1 MTDDIAA
8 VQLGQIA
15 HVAEQ
20 QKESFVFLVRLTM
33 NRLLVGFRTAK
44 LHLSNLEKG
53 GRVDAQRM
61 QTRQRRQGNDIVP
74 FGHLNLIDT
83 QRM

>member
-8 VQLGQIA
+8 VQLGQSA

-33 NRLLVGFRTAK
+33 NRLLVGFRTTK